1 MNPNLEE
8 KEFVDKIDITIWQKI
23 LKHMRPYKKQAAL
36 LMLTMLM
43 VSVLDLAAPLMGT
56 YAIDHIIATD
66 RYDRLTGFGAV
77 FLAGAVAQGCLVM
90 LFIYLA
96 GWLEAHV
103 SRDIRREAFQHTHEL
118 SFSYHD
124 QTPVGYLMARL
135 TSDITRL
142 GETIGWGIVDIS
154 WSIAIIIGYFT
165 TMLILNWRLALI
177 VLAVL
182 PPLIVVSTIFQRK
195 ILKQQRLVR
204 KTNSNI
210 TRSFN
215 EGIMGAKTSKT
226 LVREDLNFQEFS
238 QLTETMRRASIRS
251 QVFSALFWPFVMT
264 LGSVATGIVL
274 WQGGYMNLQQL
285 LKLGELSA
293 FISYTGHV
301 FDPITNLAR
310 MFAELQGAQAS
321 AERVVALLDTPL
333 KISDPPQVVAEYGTL
348 FDPKR
353 ENWPEIHG
361 DVVFENVNFS
371 YNSNEE
377 VLKDFSLTVKAGQ
390 TIALVGETGSG
401 KSTIVNLLCRFYE
414 PVSGN
419 IYIDGTEY
427 RDRSQL
433 WLQSHL
439 GYVLQ
444 APHLFSGTIRDN
456 IRYGHMEATDEQ
468 VRWAAKLVS
477 AEQFILK
484 LPDGYDTDVGEG
496 GNRLSTGEKQLISFA
511 RAVLTNPRLFVLDE
525 ATSSIDTETE
535 QLIQNAIQTVLK
547 GRTSFIIAH
556 RLSTIRKADQILV
569 IRGGCVVEQGN
580 HRQLMK
586 QRGYYYDLYTNQ
598 FKEEQQRSLV
608 DSAANVS

>member
-8 KEFVDKIDITIWQKI
+8 KEFVDKIDISIWKKI
-23 LKHMRPYKKQAAL
+23 LKHILPYKKQAAF
-36 LMLTMLM
+36 LMLTMILVSLM
-43 VSVLDLAAPLMGT
+43 DLAAPLMGT
-56 YAIDHIIATD
+56 YAIDHIIAKN
-66 RYDRLTGFGAV
+66 RYDQLTGFGAI
-77 FLAGAVAQGCLVM
+77 FLSGAVVQGCLVM

-103 SRDIRREAFQHTHEL
+103 SRDIRREAFEHAHEL

-154 WSIAIIIGYFT
+154 WSVAIIIGYFT
-165 TMLILNWRLALI
+165 TMMILNWKLTLI
-177 VLAVL
+177 ILAVL
-182 PPLIVVSTIFQRK
+182 PPLAIISTIFQRK

-215 EGIMGAKTSKT
+215 EGIVGAKTSKT
-226 LVREDLNFQEFS
+226 LVREDLNFKEFS
-238 QLTETMRRASIRS
+238 ELTSTMRKASIRS
-251 QVFSALFWPFVMT
+251 QIFSALFWPFVMT
-264 LGSVATGIVL
+264 LGSIATGIVL
-274 WQGGYMNLQQL
+274 WRGGYMNMQQL

-333 KISDPPQVVAEYGTL
+333 KITDSPEIVDEYGTL
-348 FDPKR
+348 FDPKK
-353 ENWPEIHG
+353 ENWPQIHG
-361 DVVFENVNFS
+361 DVVFKDINFS
-371 YNSNEE
+371 YNSKEE
-377 VLKDFSLTVKAGQ
+377 VLKDFNLTVKAGQ

-414 PVSGN
+414 PVTGN

-427 RDRSQL
+427 RERSQL
-433 WLQSHL
+433 WLQSNL

-444 APHLFSGTIRDN
+444 APHLFSGTVRDN
-456 IRYGHMEATDEQ
+456 IRYGNMQATNEQ
-468 VRWAAKLVS
+468 VEWAAKLVS

-569 IRGGCVVEQGN
+569 VRSGRVVEQGN
-580 HRQLMK
+580 HRQLMML
-586 QRGYYYDLYTNQ
+586 RGYYYDLYTNQ
-598 FKEEQQRSLV
+598 FKEEQQRTV
-608 DSAANVS
+608 VGAAASAS

>member
-1 MNPNLEE
+1 
-8 KEFVDKIDITIWQKI
+8 
-23 LKHMRPYKKQAAL
+23 MRPYKKQAIL
-36 LMLTMLM
+36 LAITMLM
-43 VSVLDLAAPLMGT
+43 VSALDLAAPLMGM
-56 YAIDHIIATD
+56 YAIDHIIQYEQMDKLAGFAAIF
-66 RYDRLTGFGAV
+66 LT
-77 FLAGAVAQGCLVM
+77 GAVAQGCFVM

-96 GWLEAHV
+96 GWIEAHV
-103 SRDIRREAFQHTHEL
+103 SRDIRRAAFQHAHEL

-154 WSIAIIIGYFT
+154 WALFIIIGYFVI
-165 TMLILNWRLALI
+165 MMFLNWRLTLV
-177 VLAVL
+177 VLVVL
-182 PPLIVVSTIFQRK
+182 PPLAILSIIFQRK

-226 LVREDLNFQEFS
+226 LVREDLNFKEFEK
-238 QLTETMRRASIRS
+238 LTYTMRKASIRS
-251 QVFSALFWPFVMT
+251 QVFSAMFWPFIMT
-264 LGSVATGIVL
+264 LGAVATGIVL
-274 WQGGYMNLQQL
+274 WLGGYMNMQQL
-285 LKLGELSA
+285 LDLGKLST
-293 FISYTGHV
+293 FIIYTGHI
-301 FDPITNLAR
+301 FDPITSLAR

-333 KISDPPQVVAEYGTL
+333 KIQDPPEVVQQYGTL

-353 ENWPEIHG
+353 ENWPAIHG
-361 DVVFENVNFS
+361 DVVFENINFS

-377 VLKDFSLTVKAGQ
+377 VLKDFNLTVQAGQ

-414 PVSGN
+414 PVTGN
-419 IYIDGTEY
+419 IYIDGVEY
-427 RDRSQL
+427 RERSQL
-433 WLQSHL
+433 WLQSNL

-444 APHLFSGTIRDN
+444 APHLFSGTVKDN
-456 IRYGHMEATDEQ
+456 IRYGNMDATDEQ
-468 VRWAAKLVS
+468 VRWAAQLVS

-511 RAVLTNPRLFVLDE
+511 RAVLNNPRIFVLDE
-525 ATSSIDTETE
+525 ATSSVDTETE

-556 RLSTIRKADQILV
+556 RLSTIRKADKILV
-569 IRGGCVVEQGN
+569 VRGGRVVEQGT

-608 DSAANVS
+608 DAGKSAVKHAKA